1 MSVASTIS
9 EYIEN
14 DKSVQ
19 EEKLNGVSQTGKEHV
34 GLPHFRAEE
43 VDWTEEDSVSIKMS
57 EQDCK
62 ANTADNVEENCEV
75 EVDIQNNYSTA
86 DPHKIKIQAIE
97 HFCNEEAEKI
107 IKEAIL
113 IKHVLDEDKFQFTAS
128 SKSVVDK
135 ITGEKRT
142 SEGYDRYLIDKLLH
156 SEPDPSEET
165 LEGFIGLSESGG
177 RENIKGITLLEDGKD
192 EHKDLEEDFESEDIS
207 KETSQEKTEPG
218 QSILH
223 KEFDLTEAF
232 GENALQTIDEDKEL
246 TLHTDRVD
254 DDYKAGGEEEK
265 ELSVDEEI
273 MALETDSHGEESHRE
288 QDLDEEVFQAEA
300 EIAEADAEVAELDAE
315 SSEDEEEDI
324 GEMTY
329 KQKKAVVAAVRQ
341 GDIDLLE
348 DLLDKRHADINMLW
362 YNENLIMVAIRA
374 KQEQMAEFLIDNE
387 VDVNHTVMLIVSI
400 CL

>member
-43 VDWTEEDSVSIKMS
+43 VDWTEEDSVSIRMS

-62 ANTADNVEENCEV
+62 ANTADNVEENCEI

-177 RENIKGITLLEDGKD
+177 RENIKGISLLADGKD
-192 EHKDLEEDFESEDIS
+192 EHKDPEEDFESEDIS
-207 KETSQEKTEPG
+207 KG
-218 QSILH
+218 MQSMYTLQIIL
-223 KEFDLTEAF
+223 KVDTAF
-232 GENALQTIDEDKEL
+232 G
-246 TLHTDRVD
+246 
-254 DDYKAGGEEEK
+254 
-265 ELSVDEEI
+265 SC
-273 MALETDSHGEESHRE
+273 
-288 QDLDEEVFQAEA
+288 
-300 EIAEADAEVAELDAE
+300 
-315 SSEDEEEDI
+315 
-324 GEMTY
+324 
-329 KQKKAVVAAVRQ
+329 
-341 GDIDLLE
+341 
-348 DLLDKRHADINMLW
+348 
-362 YNENLIMVAIRA
+362 
-374 KQEQMAEFLIDNE
+374 
-387 VDVNHTVMLIVSI
+387 
-400 CL
+400 CLKTNSKSFPNFACTKLKYFYSD